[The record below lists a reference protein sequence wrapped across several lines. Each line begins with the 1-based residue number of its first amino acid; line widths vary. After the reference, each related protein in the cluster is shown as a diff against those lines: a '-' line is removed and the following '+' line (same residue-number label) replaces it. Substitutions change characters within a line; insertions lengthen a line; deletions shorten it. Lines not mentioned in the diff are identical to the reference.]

1 MGILQS
7 IIHRILSI
15 FQGYN
20 WLVIPAALLTV
31 VFHEVSHGYIAY
43 LLGDRTAKDSGRLS
57 LNPLHHI
64 DPVGLI
70 CMILFRFGWAKPV
83 PVNPMYFKNRK
94 GGMALTA
101 VAGPVSNIVFALFS
115 FFMIRLIILIPPTSE
130 LVYNI
135 LDFLIAFFSLLA
147 SLNVG
152 LAVFN
157 LIPIPPLD
165 GSKILNALLPDRIY
179 YKILRYEQYGFLVL
193 IILLN
198 FSPFDRLINI
208 VANSLYKGMYA
219 LIF

>member
-7 IIHRILSI
+7 IIYRISSL
-15 FQGYN
+15 FNGYN

-31 VFHEVSHGYIAY
+31 VFHEISHGYTAY
-43 LLGDRTAKDSGRLS
+43 ILGDRTAKDSGRLS
-57 LNPLHHI
+57 LNPIRHI
-64 DPVGLI
+64 DLIGLI

-94 GGMALTA
+94 GGMAVTA
-101 VAGPVSNIVFALFS
+101 IAGPISNIIFALFS
-115 FFMIRLIILIPPTSE
+115 FIIIRLIILIPAGSE

-135 LDFLIAFFSLLA
+135 LEFLIAFFSLLA

-165 GSKILNALLPDRIY
+165 GSKILNAILPDRVY
-179 YKILRYEQYGFLVL
+179 YKILRYERYGFLIL

-198 FSPFDRLINI
+198 FSPFDRVINFL
-208 VANSLYKGMYA
+208 ANALYRGMYA